1 MGYNKRRNQESKDE
15 AMFGYVRPHRGEL
28 LVREYQQ
35 YKAVYCQLCRQL
47 GKDYGVLA
55 RLTLSYDCTF
65 YAMLALGTQG
75 DRVSRRRGR
84 CRCRSRGCRRRRG
97 KATTRRRLSRCC

>member
-55 RLTLSYDCTF
+55 RLTLSYDCTY
-65 YAMLALGTQG
+65 YAKPALGTQG

-84 CRCRSRGCRRRRG
+84 CVVNP
-97 KATTRRRLSRCC
+97 